1 MASNEEYLDDNPLW
15 YKDAVIYQCH
25 VKSFF
30 DGNGDGMGDFVGLA
44 RKLDYIEDLGV
55 TAIWLLPFY
64 PSPMR
69 DDGYDIADYFE
80 VNPHYG
86 TLDEFRGFLS
96 EAHRR
101 GIRVITEL
109 VLNHT
114 SDQHP
119 WFQKSR
125 HAEPGSMWRNF
136 YVWSDTKKRYDDARI
151 IFKDFETSNWTWDP
165 VADAYYWHRFYFH
178 QPDLNFDSPHVQEAT
193 LRVIDFWMEMG
204 VDGVRLDAVPYL
216 YEREGTNCEN
226 LPETHAYLKKLSDHV
241 QSRYKNRMLLAEANQ
256 WPEDAVAY
264 FGKGDECQMAFHFP
278 LMPRIFM
285 SLQMEDRFPI
295 TDIME
300 QTPAIPFNCQWA
312 VFLRNH
318 DELTLEMVTD
328 EERDYMYR
336 VYAKDPQARIN
347 LGIRRRL
354 APLVE
359 NNRRKI
365 ELMHALLFSITG
377 TPVLYYGDEIGM
389 GDNFYLGDRNGV
401 RTPMQWSPD
410 RNAGFSPA
418 NSQRLFLPIIIDPEY
433 HYESVN
439 VDNQEHNTSSLLWW
453 MRRKI
458 ALRRRFKA
466 FGHGSLEFLS
476 PDNPKILAFVRSFED
491 EEILI
496 ISNLS
501 QYPQVASLQLGR
513 YAGFVPEEISGQNK
527 FPPIKKTPYTF
538 TVGGY
543 DYYWLVLRKPSQP
556 EGASAD
562 RLIPQVAVGDAWR
575 NIFRDKYLGELEE
588 TLLPTYLRTCH
599 WFGTAI
605 RGIREVRIL
614 ENLPLPG
621 AGEASLLILQAEYF
635 DHPRELL
642 SLSLAFITGEG
653 ALEVLSECPQAIV
666 ARLQVGLEEGVLYDA
681 VYNENSRR
689 SMLALIEKGE
699 VLKGLKGTL
708 AGKPTKTANPAPV
721 PVAGDGETVPVI
733 PPSHVV
739 APEAHNS
746 VLVFEDSLVLKF
758 FRRLEPGINP
768 DAEMVRFLSEQS
780 GFRQTPHFRGTLEYS
795 RPGEQPMVAALLETY
810 VPNQGDAWNHTLSA
824 LGQYVERLL
833 SRRTELRESPKLI
846 RSLWKPEAESLSGFV
861 EEIMGGVYP
870 EFVRLLGI
878 RTAEMHLALW
888 NSTQPDFAPE
898 PFTQLYQRSVYQ
910 SIRNGVGKALGE
922 LQKNLSRLPS
932 PLQKE
937 ARHLLS
943 REKQV
948 LQRLS
953 VLLDHRFHIDKTRL
967 HGDYHLGQV
976 LYTGKDFMV
985 IDFDAQAGRSL
996 SERRLKR
1003 SPLQDVATMIRSFH
1017 YAAYTA
1023 LFQHVTVT
1031 PEDRQLLEPWMEAW
1045 LHNMTDVFWRAYRET
1060 AGEARFLPPLEDARL
1075 LLNVFLME
1083 REALEL
1089 RAELVKRPEWAVV
1102 PMRGLAGM
1110 LD

>member
-1 MASNEEYLDDNPLW
+1 MASNEEYLNDNPLW

-30 DGNGDGMGDFVGLA
+30 DGNGDGIGDFVGLA

-69 DDGYDIADYFE
+69 DDGYDIADYYE

-86 TLDEFRGFLS
+86 TLDEFRAFLS

-136 YVWSDTKKRYDDARI
+136 YVWSDTKMRYADARI

-165 VADAYYWHRFYFH
+165 VANAYYWHRFYFH

-216 YEREGTNCEN
+216 YEREGGNCEN
-226 LPETHAYLKKLSDHV
+226 LPETHAYLKKLNEHV
-241 QSRYKNRMLLAEANQ
+241 QSRFKNRMLLAEANQ

-285 SLQMEDRFPI
+285 SIQMEDRFPI

-300 QTPAIPFNCQWA
+300 QTPVIPSNCQWA

-336 VYAKDPQARIN
+336 VYAQDPQARIN

-458 ALRRRFKA
+458 ALRRRYKA
-466 FGHGSLEFLS
+466 FGHGTLEFIS
-476 PDNPKILAFVRSFED
+476 PDNPKILAFIRKFGE

-501 QYPQVASLQLGR
+501 QYPQVATLQLGR
-513 YAGFVPEEISGQNK
+513 YAGCVPEEISGQNK
-527 FPPIKKTPYTF
+527 FPPIKKIPYTF
-538 TVGGY
+538 MVGGY
-543 DYYWLVLRKPSQP
+543 DYYWLVLRRPAVIAGTES
-556 EGASAD
+556 E
-562 RLIPQVAVGDAWR
+562 RLIPQLAVGDSWR
-575 NIFRDKYLGELEE
+575 NIFRDKYLNELEE
-588 TLLPTYLRTCH
+588 TLLPTYLRTCS
-599 WFGTAI
+599 WFGTGI
-605 RGIREVRIL
+605 RGIREVRVL
-614 ENLPLPG
+614 ENL
-621 AGEASLLILQAEYF
+621 SLSSAEDGTVLLLQAEYF

-642 SLSLAFITGEG
+642 CLPLAFTAGVG
-653 ALEVLSECPQAIV
+653 ALEVLAECPQAIV

-681 VYNENSRR
+681 VFDERMRR
-689 SMLALIEKGE
+689 ALLALIETAGEIRGIKG
-699 VLKGLKGTL
+699 VL
-708 AGKPTKTANPAPV
+708 AGKPASGSPALREPGAPLPTSIVVV
-721 PVAGDGETVPVI
+721 PE
-733 PPSHVV
+733 SR
-739 APEAHNS
+739 NS
-746 VLVFEDSLVLKF
+746 VMVFENTSVLKL

-768 DAEMVRFLSEQS
+768 DSEMVRFFSEETDFRHAP
-780 GFRQTPHFRGTLEYS
+780 GFGGTLEYA
-795 RPGEQPMVAALLETY
+795 RPGEAPMVTALMEAY
-810 VPNQGDAWNHTLSA
+810 VPSQGDAWLHSLNA
-824 LGQYVERLL
+824 LNQYVERLL

-846 RSLWKPEAESLSGFV
+846 RSLWKPESESLTRFV

-888 NSTQPDFAPE
+888 RSTRPDFAPE

-910 SIRNGVGKALGE
+910 SIRNGVGKALVD
-922 LQKNLSRLPS
+922 LQKNLSRLTPT
-932 PLQKE
+932 LQKE

-953 VLLDHRFHIDKTRL
+953 PLLELRFHIDKTRL

-976 LYTGKDFMV
+976 LYTGKDFVV

-1003 SPLQDVATMIRSFH
+1003 SPLLDVASMIRSFH

-1023 LFQHVTVT
+1023 LFRHVTVS

-1045 LHNMTDVFWRAYRET
+1045 FHHMAGIFWRAYRDT
-1060 AGEARFLPPLEDARL
+1060 AGETRLLPVSEEARL

-1083 REALEL
+1083 REAWEL
-1089 RAELVKRPEWAVV
+1089 RAELNKRPEWAVV
-1102 PMRGLAGM
+1102 PIRGLTGL